1 MMWNIKYLIGISMA
15 LAHTKSNL
23 KKNVLEIEKPN
34 LEN

>member
-1 MMWNIKYLIGISMA
+1 MA